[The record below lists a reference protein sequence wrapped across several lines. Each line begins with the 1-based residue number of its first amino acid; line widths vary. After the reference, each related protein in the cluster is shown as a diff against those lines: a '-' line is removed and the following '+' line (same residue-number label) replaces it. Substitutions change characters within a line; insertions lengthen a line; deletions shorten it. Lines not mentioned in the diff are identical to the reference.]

1 MELKELEMR
10 LACNFASQLK
20 KALFSEFGSALVSLS
35 KPISKNQNQL
45 LLTALKL
52 NSLKR
57 VRFFA
62 TKLSLLKASDCFLS
76 KTKELAYKRRYK
88 KTISQIIPFFRLIS
102 KRDGMQRDNVYP
114 GSLNLHKA
122 R

>member
-10 LACNFASQLK
+10 LACNSASQLT
-20 KALFSEFGSALVSLS
+20 KALFSEFGSALVVLF
-35 KPISKNQNQL
+35 KPISKNQNHL
-45 LLTALKL
+45 LFTFLKL

-62 TKLSLLKASDCFLS
+62 TKLSLLEASYCFLS
-76 KTKELAYKRRYK
+76 KTKELAKRRRYK
-88 KTISQIIPFFRLIS
+88 KTIPQIIPFFRLIS
-102 KRDGMQRDNVYP
+102 KRDGMHRDNVYP